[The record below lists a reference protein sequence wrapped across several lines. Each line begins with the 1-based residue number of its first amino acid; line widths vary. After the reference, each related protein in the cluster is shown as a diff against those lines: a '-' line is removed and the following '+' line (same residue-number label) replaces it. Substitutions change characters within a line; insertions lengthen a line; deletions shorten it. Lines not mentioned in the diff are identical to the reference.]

1 MSAAGK
7 GLAKRH
13 IVAVVMGNGLEFYDF
28 VTYAVFA
35 VQIGQTFFPGSRYQ
49 LLLSLATFGAG
60 FIARPVGS
68 YFIGRLGDR
77 KGRKPALLVS
87 FALMGVALVGLA
99 LTPSYRAIG
108 LAAPIIALSFRLLQ
122 GFALGGQVG
131 PATAYLIEAAPPGK
145 RGLYASLSY
154 CSQDLSVMMAGIV
167 GVILSNTLSA
177 TALSEWGWRIAF
189 LLGATIV
196 PFGLI
201 VRRSLEETLPE
212 ATSDEGP
219 PPPLRPYLRVA
230 LLGGAM
236 LTCGTICNYVLN
248 YSTTFALD
256 TLKFGAAIAFGATI
270 LNGFVTACFDLVS
283 GWLSDRYGRK
293 PIMLIFYAL
302 FVAVVLPVFYAM
314 SHIHSVAVFYG
325 GLALLC
331 MLQGLGGGPVLTWI
345 TESIPA
351 RIRSGAVSVIYA
363 VSISIF
369 GGSTQFAVKGLQQL
383 TGSSLVPAWYMM
395 AALIVG
401 LTAMALA
408 NETVRRQRTAR

>member
-28 VTYAVFA
+28 VTFAVFA
-35 VQIGQTFFPGSRYQ
+35 VPIGQTFFPGSRYS

-60 FIARPVGS
+60 FIGRPIGS
-68 YFIGRLGDR
+68 FFIGGLADR

-87 FALMGVALVGLA
+87 FALMGLALVGLA

-108 LAAPIIALSFRLLQ
+108 LAAPIIAVGFRLLQ

-145 RGLYASLSY
+145 RGLYASFSY

-167 GVILSNTLSA
+167 GVVVSNVLSGPVLA
-177 TALSEWGWRIAF
+177 EWGWRIAF
-189 LLGATIV
+189 LMGAVIV
-196 PFGLI
+196 PFGLVI
-201 VRRSLEETLPE
+201 RGSLEETLPQ
-212 ATSDEGP
+212 AQPDEDS

-248 YSTTFALD
+248 YSTTYALD
-256 TLKFGAAIAFGATI
+256 TLKFGATVAFGATI
-270 LNGFVTACFDLVS
+270 LNGFVTACFDVTS

-302 FVAVVLPVFYAM
+302 FVAVVFPVFYAM

-331 MLQGLGGGPVLTWI
+331 TLQGLGGGPVLTWI

-351 RIRSGAVSVIYA
+351 RIRAGAVSVIYA

-401 LTAMALA
+401 LTAMTLA
-408 NETVRRQRTAR
+408 NETVRRRQ

>member
-7 GLAKRH
+7 GLPARH
-13 IVAVVMGNGLEFYDF
+13 IAAVVMGNGLEFYDF

-35 VQIGQTFFPGSRYQ
+35 VPIGATFFPDSRFQ

-60 FIARPVGS
+60 FIGRPVGS
-68 YFIGRLGDR
+68 YFIGRIGDR
-77 KGRKPALLVS
+77 RGRKPALIIS
-87 FALMGVALVGLA
+87 FALMGAALVGLA

-108 LAAPIIALSFRLLQ
+108 IAAPIIAVSFRLLQ

-131 PATAYLIEAAPPGK
+131 PATAYLIEAAPPDK

-154 CSQDLSVMMAGIV
+154 CSQDLSVMFAGIV
-167 GVILSNTLSA
+167 GAIVSTVLSGAVLA
-177 TALSEWGWRIAF
+177 EWGWRIAF
-189 LLGATIV
+189 LVGALIV

-212 ATSDEGP
+212 THPEEGP
-219 PPPLRPYLRVA
+219 PPTLGPYWRVA

-256 TLKFGAAIAFGATI
+256 TLKFSATIAFGATI
-270 LNGFVTACFDLVS
+270 LNGAITAVFDVVS
-283 GWLSDRYGRK
+283 GVMSDRVGRK
-293 PIMLIFYAL
+293 PVMLVFYGL
-302 FVAVVLPVFYAM
+302 FFVVVLPVFYAM

-331 MLQGLGGGPVLTWI
+331 TLQGLGGGPVLTWI
-345 TESIPA
+345 TESIPM
-351 RIRSGAVSVIYA
+351 RIRAGAVSVIYA
-363 VSISIF
+363 VAVSIF
-369 GGSTQFAVKGLQQL
+369 GGSTQFAVKGLLIL
-383 TGSSLVPAWYMM
+383 TASSLVPAWYMM
-395 AALIVG
+395 AALVVG

-408 NETVRRQRTAR
+408 RETVARRQ

>member
-60 FIARPVGS
+60 FIGRPIGS
-68 YFIGRLGDR
+68 FFIGRLGDR

-87 FALMGVALVGLA
+87 FALMGLALVGLA

-108 LAAPIIALSFRLLQ
+108 IAAPIIALSFRLLQ

-145 RGLYASLSY
+145 RGLYASFSY

-167 GVILSNTLSA
+167 GVVVSNVLSGPVLA
-177 TALSEWGWRIAF
+177 QWGWRIAF
-189 LLGATIV
+189 LVGAVIV
-196 PFGLI
+196 PFGLF
-201 VRRSLEETLPE
+201 VRSSLEETLPQ
-212 ATSDEGP
+212 ATPDEGP

-248 YSTTFALD
+248 YSTTYALD
-256 TLKFGAAIAFGATI
+256 TLKFGATIAFGATI
-270 LNGFVTACFDLVS
+270 LNGFVTACFDLTS
-283 GWLSDRYGRK
+283 GWLSDHYGRK
-293 PIMLIFYAL
+293 PIMLIFYGL
-302 FVAVVLPVFYAM
+302 FVAVVFPVFYAM
-314 SHIHSVAVFYG
+314 AHIHSVAVFYG

-331 MLQGLGGGPVLTWI
+331 TLQGLGGGPVLTWI

-351 RIRSGAVSVIYA
+351 RIRAGAVSVIYA

-369 GGSTQFAVKGLQQL
+369 GGSTQFAVNGLQRL

-395 AALIVG
+395 AALVVG
-401 LTAMALA
+401 ITAMALA
-408 NETVRRQRTAR
+408 NETVRRRL

>member
-13 IVAVVMGNGLEFYDF
+13 IAAVVMGNGLEFYDF
-28 VTYAVFA
+28 VTYAAFS
-35 VQIGQTFFPGSRYQ
+35 VQIGQTFFPDSRYQ

-60 FIARPVGS
+60 FLGRPVGS
-68 YFIGRLGDR
+68 FFIGRLGDR
-77 KGRKPALLVS
+77 RGRKPALLIS

-99 LTPSYRAIG
+99 LTPSYRVIG
-108 LAAPIIALSFRLLQ
+108 IAAPIIALTFRLLQ

-167 GVILSNTLSA
+167 GVVLSNVLGA

-189 LLGATIV
+189 LLGAIIV

-201 VRRSLEETLPE
+201 VRRSLEETLPAPTPE
-212 ATSDEGP
+212 EGP
-219 PPPLRPYLRVA
+219 PPPLRLYLRVA

-256 TLKFGAAIAFGATI
+256 TLKFGATIAFGATI
-270 LNGFVTACFDLVS
+270 LNGFVTACFDLTS

-293 PIMLIFYAL
+293 PVMLIFYAL
-302 FVAVVLPVFYAM
+302 FFVVVLPVFYAM

-331 MLQGLGGGPVLTWI
+331 ALQGLGGGPVLTWI

-369 GGSTQFAVKGLQQL
+369 GGSTQFAVKGLL
-383 TGSSLVPAWYMM
+383 IVTGSSLVPAWYMM
-395 AALIVG
+395 AALVVG
-401 LTAMALA
+401 LTAMMLA
-408 NETVRRQRTAR
+408 NETVRRVRK